1 MTMPK
6 ASGRKVAVRSIV
18 GVAVAGVVFTLGYLQ
33 GLQISGNFH
42 PVVEGKAYRS
52 AQPMGDDLDRY
63 QKAYGIKTVINL
75 RGPNEGAKWYDEE
88 IKTSERL
95 GLTHIDFRMSANREL
110 SSEEAKA
117 LVKVL
122 EGAEQPVLI
131 HCKAGSDRSGLA
143 SALYVAAVERGG
155 EEAAERQ
162 ISIKYGHIS
171 LPLSSTFAMDRT
183 FEFLEPWL
191 GYHDS

>member
-1 MTMPK
+1 ML
-6 ASGRKVAVRSIV
+6 I
-18 GVAVAGVVFTLGYLQ
+18 TLGYLQ

-42 PVVEGKAYRS
+42 PVVDRKAYRS
-52 AQPMGDDLDRY
+52 AQPKGDDLDRY

-75 RGPNEGAKWYDEE
+75 RGQSEGSKWYDEE
-88 IKTSERL
+88 VAASQRL
-95 GLTHIDFRMSANREL
+95 GLTHIDFRMSANRKM
-110 SSEEAKA
+110 SKDEAEA
-117 LVKVL
+117 LVQVL
-122 EGAEQPVLI
+122 ESAEKPVLI

-143 SALYVAAVERGG
+143 SALYVAAVDRGG

-162 ISIKYGHIS
+162 ISIKYGPIS